1 MTRRGNRRWSW
12 PWYGQVLD
20 AALAV
25 AGLSTIAAMV
35 WRNSFPING
44 ILLVAFCTGSI
55 GASQL
60 IDLLAGRWSR
70 KDSGGS

>member
-1 MTRRGNRRWSW
+1 
-12 PWYGQVLD
+12 
-20 AALAV
+20 
-25 AGLSTIAAMV
+25 MV